1 MRPCAAGRMMRQV
14 VRWVAALAVV
24 ATAAI
29 GGPAWGQDGFGAMD
43 TTPPTAKTV
52 DEIVQAMGQKE
63 SAFAK
68 ARDNY
73 IFRQSVR
80 MQTINDDNNK
90 PDGEYQQV
98 SDIGFT
104 RENRRTENVVFA
116 PANTIERVILTQQ
129 DMEDIEHRL
138 PFILTAPELP
148 LYDVKYLGKQKID
161 ELETY
166 VFEGEPKVRET
177 GKLHYKGE
185 VWVDQ
190 QDLQIVL
197 VSGKSVPDDV
207 RVGHENLSVPF
218 TTYYE
223 QVDGKY
229 WFPTY
234 TKAEGTLHFAAG
246 NGSAGQDVHIKSVV
260 KYTDYKQYR
269 SSARIIVNGK
279 DITDE
284 STKDT
289 EKPK

>member
-1 MRPCAAGRMMRQV
+1 MRRVGWWSAVLVTG
-14 VRWVAALAVV
+14 VV
-24 ATAAI
+24 AGVA
-29 GGPAWGQDGFGAMD
+29 GQARVVSAQEGFGKLDPAAPVGK
-43 TTPPTAKTV
+43 TPAA
-52 DEIVQAMGQKE
+52 IVQAMGQKE

-73 IFRQSVR
+73 IFRQSVK
-80 MQTINDDNNK
+80 MQTINDDNNR

-98 SDIGFT
+98 TDIGFT
-104 RENRRTENVVFA
+104 RAGKRTENVVFA
-116 PANTIERVILTQQ
+116 PQNTIERVILTQQ
-129 DMEDIEHRL
+129 DMDDIEHRL
-138 PFILTAPELP
+138 PFVLTAPELP
-148 LYDVKYLGKQKID
+148 EYDLTYLGRQKVD
-161 ELETY
+161 ELDTY
-166 VFEGEPKVRET
+166 VFEVAPKVMEK
-177 GKLHYKGE
+177 GKRYYKGK
-185 VWVDQ
+185 VWLDQ

-207 RVGHENLSVPF
+207 RSGHENLSPPF

-246 NGSAGQDVHIKSVV
+246 NGTAGQDVHIKSVV

-284 STKDT
+284 STEGA

>member
-1 MRPCAAGRMMRQV
+1 MRRTGWLGAV
-14 VRWVAALAVV
+14 LVAAV
-24 ATAAI
+24 AMGTAGAQ
-29 GGPAWGQDGFGAMD
+29 AGFGKLETA
-43 TTPPTAKTV
+43 PPTGKTPE
-52 DEIVQAMGQKE
+52 EIVQAMGQRE

-80 MQTINDDNNK
+80 FQTINDDNNK

-104 RENRRTENVVFA
+104 RDGRRTENVVFA
-116 PANTIERVILTQQ
+116 PANTIERVILTEQ
-129 DMEDIEHRL
+129 DMDDVVHRL
-138 PFILTAPELP
+138 PFVLTAPELP
-148 LYDVKYLGKQKID
+148 LYDVKYLGRQKID
-161 ELETY
+161 DLETY
-166 VFEGEPKVRET
+166 VFDVAPKAMEKNKRY
-177 GKLHYKGE
+177 YKGKI
-185 VWVDQ
+185 WVDQ

-207 RVGHENLSVPF
+207 RSGHENLSPPF

-223 QVDGKY
+223 QIDGKY

-234 TKAEGTLHFAAG
+234 TKAEGTLHFAPGAG
-246 NGSAGQDVHIKSVV
+246 SGGQDVHVKSIV

-284 STKDT
+284 STKDA

>member
-1 MRPCAAGRMMRQV
+1 MRQMGWLGAVLVGAMSAAGSIS
-14 VRWVAALAVV
+14 AAGA
-24 ATAAI
+24 
-29 GGPAWGQDGFGAMD
+29 QDGFGKLDPAQ
-43 TTPPTAKTV
+43 PAGKTA
-52 DEIVQAMGQKE
+52 DAIVQAMGQRE
-63 SAFAK
+63 SQFAK

-73 IFRQSVR
+73 IFRQSVK
-80 MQTINDDNNK
+80 MQTINDDNNR

-98 SDIGFT
+98 ADIGFT
-104 RENRRTENVVFA
+104 RDGRRTENVVFA

-148 LYDVKYLGKQKID
+148 LYDVAYLGRQKID

-166 VFEGEPKVRET
+166 AFDVAPKVMEK
-177 GKLHYKGE
+177 GKRYFKGK

-207 RVGHENLSVPF
+207 RSGHENLSPPF

-234 TKAEGTLHFAAG
+234 TKAEGTLHFAPG
-246 NGSAGQDVHIKSVV
+246 GGSGGQDVHVRSIV

-284 STKDT
+284 STKDA

>member
-1 MRPCAAGRMMRQV
+1 MGT
-14 VRWVAALAVV
+14 ALAVG
-24 ATAAI
+24 TAGA
-29 GGPAWGQDGFGAMD
+29 QDGFGKLDPA
-43 TTPPTAKTV
+43 PPTGKTT

-98 SDIGFT
+98 SDIGFQ
-104 RENRRTENVVFA
+104 RDGRRTENVVFA
-116 PANTIERVILTQQ
+116 PAIIMEGVILTQQ

-148 LYDVKYLGKQKID
+148 LYDIKYLGKQKID

-166 VFEGEPKVRET
+166 VFDVAPKVMEK
-177 GKLHYKGE
+177 GKRYYKGK

-207 RVGHENLSVPF
+207 RSGHENLSPPF

-234 TKAEGTLHFAAG
+234 TKAEGTLHFAPG
-246 NGSAGQDVHIKSVV
+246 GGTAGQDVHIKSIV